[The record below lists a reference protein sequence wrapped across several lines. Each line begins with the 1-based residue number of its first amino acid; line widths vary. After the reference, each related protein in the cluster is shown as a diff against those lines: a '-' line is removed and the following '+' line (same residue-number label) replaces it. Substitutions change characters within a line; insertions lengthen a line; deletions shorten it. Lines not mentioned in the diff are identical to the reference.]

1 MAVLGEEGRVE
12 PASSARVTPPAP
24 ELPAPARV
32 GSLRMTGFPPH
43 WAPTSTL
50 APSFFLSSRIGDMES
65 TGSFSSSA
73 RSLITPK
80 CLAVFFFLSSH
91 FLVST
96 GFSQGRV
103 PNTHLP
109 RPQMDMSYYR

>member
-1 MAVLGEEGRVE
+1 MRLSAAVRGEEGRVE

-50 APSFFLSSRIGDMES
+50 APSFFPQLAYRRHGKHRIV
-65 TGSFSSSA
+65 
-73 RSLITPK
+73 LIVGKELNYTEVFG
-80 CLAVFFFLSSH
+80 CLFFFFPLIFWSPLAFPRAE
-91 FLVST
+91 FLIPICLGHRWT
-96 GFSQGRV
+96 
-103 PNTHLP
+103 
-109 RPQMDMSYYR
+109 